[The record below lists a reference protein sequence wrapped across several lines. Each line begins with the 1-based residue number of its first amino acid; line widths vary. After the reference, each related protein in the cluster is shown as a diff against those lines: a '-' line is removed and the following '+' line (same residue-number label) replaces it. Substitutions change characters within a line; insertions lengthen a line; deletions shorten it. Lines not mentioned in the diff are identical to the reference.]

1 MTIYINSLT
10 NDYPLYEG
18 DLKVLFPDF
27 VSTSETPWPPGIK
40 PVTVADYTQVS
51 YNPEIEQVKPNLSQD
66 VDGTY
71 HVNWTVERIPEEIV
85 AANQRKKRNELLVSS
100 DWTRLDDAPVNKT
113 AWATYRQ
120 KLRDI
125 SKQSGFPWDVK
136 WPTKPE

>member
-27 VSTSETPWPPGIK
+27 VATNETPLPPGIK

-51 YNPEIEQVKPNLSQD
+51 YNPEIEHVKPNLSQD
-66 VDGTY
+66 EGGTY
-71 HVNWTVERIPEEIV
+71 HVNWTVERISEEIV